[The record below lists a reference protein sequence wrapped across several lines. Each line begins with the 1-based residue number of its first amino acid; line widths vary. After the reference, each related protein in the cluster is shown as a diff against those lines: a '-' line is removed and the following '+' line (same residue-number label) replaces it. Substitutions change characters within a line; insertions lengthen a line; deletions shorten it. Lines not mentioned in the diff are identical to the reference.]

1 MSIYSLYREESGIFT
16 GVTVGT
22 ADPLVLEQNTPAG
35 CQAIAGQFAHLS
47 QRVDLDL
54 LAARQAAIDAASAP
68 EEPVIIEGTP
78 GEIAAAQAAQRAA
91 QARRIAA
98 AKALSAVVDYQPP
111 APQDTALLTWAWSAD
126 TKRWL
131 STPTSEAINADAV
144 AAVKAERSR
153 RLNETDWIITKSVE
167 LGTAISPGW
176 RAYRLALRDVTLQP
190 GYPFNVVWPT
200 PPVETN
206 GRHRTTPPT

>member
-16 GVTVGT
+16 GVTVET

-54 LAARQAAIDAASAP
+54 LAARQAASAP

-78 GEIAAAQAAQRAA
+78 EEIAAAQAA

-98 AKALSAVVDYQPP
+98 AKALSVVVDYQPP

-131 STPTSEAINADAV
+131 STPTPEAINADAV

-206 GRHRTTPPT
+206 GRHPTTPPT